1 MTPTKPATP
10 SGTLPK
16 LVRTTNPDAHAFA
29 HEGPGAIDFGP
40 VGAAGT
46 VLTVIG
52 PQLEGRLFVFNPVTE
67 NYGWINLTDTVAVDG
82 PPAPTPVAMTPT
94 RTASTSATTVPTVP
108 APSTAR
114 TRSADVRVFSNP
126 TAAAIDFGPVGPAG
140 TVLTVI
146 GPQDGSRIFIFNPVT
161 ENYGW
166 VDVNDLEP

>member
-1 MTPTKPATP
+1 
-10 SGTLPK
+10 
-16 LVRTTNPDAHAFA
+16 
-29 HEGPGAIDFGP
+29 
-40 VGAAGT
+40 
-46 VLTVIG
+46 
-52 PQLEGRLFVFNPVTE
+52 
-67 NYGWINLTDTVAVDG
+67 
-82 PPAPTPVAMTPT
+82 MTPT

-146 GPQDGSRIFIFNPVT
+146 GPQLEGRLFVFNPVT

>member
-40 VGAAGT
+40 VGPAGT

-67 NYGWINLTDTVAVDG
+67 NYGWVNLTDTVAVDG
-82 PPAPTPVAMTPT
+82 PPAPTPVATTPT
-94 RTASTSATTVPTVP
+94 RTTSASATTVPTVS

-146 GPQDGSRIFIFNPVT
+146 GPQDGSRTFIFNPVT